1 LASVLEDG
9 LYLCFKDLLDE
20 LWTLWELV
28 LLAEPILVKS
38 SSPYFCSRAVFSLIN
53 LITPLKY
60 GGDFRPYTTIH
71 DPDLSDMVSAETLP
85 AQIWGITNP
94 VFDRTFEDWPHHV
107 VLGRFQ
113 ERPPLSSSL
122 PSSSRNLTKHHESLF
137 SRPVLVSRH
146 KRTILRDKKLISLL
160 KDGYNHLTCKK
171 RERVL
176 VP

>member
-1 LASVLEDG
+1 VLEDG

-107 VLGRFQ
+107 VLGR
-113 ERPPLSSSL
+113 
-122 PSSSRNLTKHHESLF
+122 NLTKHHESLF